1 MVFKRNNPLPMSGA
15 LFVSNPAKKRNGSKR
30 SSTKAKKPKKSSVAA
45 RIIARLNRSPSMK
58 LNRKKKKNGLA
69 VRMNGLAMRVR
80 ANGLAIRTNRKKK
93 VTRKKRN
100 GLAIRTN
107 GLAIRTNRKKVT
119 RRVKLNR
126 KTNRKTNRR
135 MNRRSNGEYALRF
148 NRRKGKKSKST
159 RSTRRRNGEYALR
172 FNRRR
177 NTGSKGGNFLAMI
190 TRPVSALVSKVPFV
204 GKLLGAAVMP
214 LALGAVVGAVH
225 LYGLRFAGE
234 FVPTGLRP
242 FGYSAA
248 GLAVKGILAVA
259 PVGSAEMRKQIGD
272 AAVVAGAALDLI
284 RFIKDQ
290 ADFSDGGMYRI
301 GAYGEGGYPLPFD
314 TGARI
319 IHTAYGD
326 AKPADAAVSGDDMD
340 IAELQ
345 AAVEGPAGWMA
356 RFPFA
361 RRAITIHGTCSQHAG
376 QPGHRWGWLFRLV
389 GCENVAKIAAMSVEK
404 RRAYIKALREQAIA
418 LIPRDMNAAN
428 VIKGGARPA
437 ALPAPGMDMNA
448 MSGDYGA
455 VLYAGGPF

>member
-30 SSTKAKKPKKSSVAA
+30 SSSKVKKPKKSSVAA
-45 RIIARLNRSPSMK
+45 RIIARLNRSSSMK

-93 VTRKKRN
+93 KVARKRN

-107 GLAIRTNRKKVT
+107 GLAIRTNRKKVS
-119 RRVKLNR
+119 RKLNR
-126 KTNRKTNRR
+126 KHNRKTNRR
-135 MNRRSNGEYALRF
+135 MNRRRNGEFALRF
-148 NRRKGKKSKST
+148 NRKGKKKAT
-159 RSTRRRNGEYALR
+159 VVRYNK
-172 FNRRR
+172 RR
-177 NTGSKGGNFLAMI
+177 NTGSKGGNLLAMI

-234 FVPTGLRP
+234 FVPTWLRP

-418 LIPRDMNAAN
+418 LIPRDVNAAN
-428 VIKGGARPA
+428 VIKGGAHPVA